1 MAIYIYE
8 SEFNKSY
15 RKEEQMISSNQVNYS
30 IRMTEDNL
38 LSEFGK
44 LQSRA
49 EFWITQFTFD
59 PYGFTVPNF
68 KNGEVNNVFIHI
80 CINENMLS
88 KKYTL
93 DDVIKQF
100 AGWMFSYIYYK
111 IKRDIEMDL
120 ELKNILRKKKISIK
134 SIVGN
139 IRIFLDMVIYDNN
152 YLKYVPNIVQVAL
165 TRKTDNF
172 IITDID
178 KHILPIDD
186 PSNETLVFYNDII
199 DEMVDNKDHK
209 IVYRAFLEDPA
220 YMVNEYSSMGIVP
233 ADVCT
238 MHTPYGVHAM
248 IENGWTN
255 HIIEEEALLEYGYL
269 SPANVINDF
278 FWWNTSMFF
287 RRKLLLYEKKCID
300 DCVEISLKE
309 EMEMLNE
316 YLSFVSK
323 YDGPNIVNL
332 GNVKK
337 EDVYELRKK
346 AELLLKYIS
355 YNMDVDLEN
364 KNKELDPEILEFIK
378 KNGIV
383 VSFSD

>member
-1 MAIYIYE
+1 MAIYRYE
-8 SEFNKSY
+8 TEFNKSY
-15 RKEEQMISSNQVNYS
+15 RTEEQIFSSNQVEYS
-30 IRMTEDNL
+30 NRMTEDKL
-38 LSEFGK
+38 LLEFGK

-68 KNGEVNNVFIHI
+68 KNGEVNNVFIHL

-93 DDVIKQF
+93 DDIIKQF
-100 AGWMFSYIYYK
+100 ASWMFSYLYYK
-111 IKRDIEMDL
+111 IKRDLEMDL

-139 IRIFLDMVIYDNN
+139 IRIILSMVIYDNN
-152 YLKYVPNIVQVAL
+152 YLKYVPNVVQVAL

-172 IITDID
+172 VITDID

-186 PSNETLVFYNDII
+186 PSNETLVIYNDII

-209 IVYRAFLEDPA
+209 IVYRAFLEDPVN
-220 YMVNEYSSMGIVP
+220 MVNEYSAMGIVP
-233 ADVCT
+233 ADVYT
-238 MHTPYGVHAM
+238 LDTPYGVHA
-248 IENGWTN
+248 IIQNGWTN

-278 FWWNTSMFF
+278 FWWNTTMFF

-316 YLSFVSK
+316 YLSFVSR
-323 YDGPNIVNL
+323 YDGPNLVNL

-346 AELLLKYIS
+346 AELLLEYIS

-378 KNGIV
+378 KNGII
-383 VSFSD
+383 VSD

>member
-1 MAIYIYE
+1 MAIYRYKT
-8 SEFNKSY
+8 EFNKSY
-15 RKEEQMISSNQVNYS
+15 RKEEQIFSSNQVEYS
-30 IRMTEDNL
+30 NHMTEDKL
-38 LSEFGK
+38 LLEFGK

-59 PYGFTVPNF
+59 SYGFTVPNF
-68 KNGEVNNVFIHI
+68 KNGEVNNVFIHL

-100 AGWMFSYIYYK
+100 TSWMFSYLYYK
-111 IKRDIEMDL
+111 IKRDLEMDL

-139 IRIFLDMVIYDNN
+139 IRIFLSMIIYDNN
-152 YLKYVPNIVQVAL
+152 YLKYVPNVIQVAL

-186 PSNETLVFYNDII
+186 PSNETLVIYNDII

-209 IVYRAFLEDPA
+209 IVYRAFLEDPVN
-220 YMVNEYSSMGIVP
+220 MVNEYSTMGIVP
-233 ADVCT
+233 VDVYT
-238 MHTPYGVHAM
+238 MDTPYGVHAM
-248 IENGWTN
+248 IQNGWTN

-278 FWWNTSMFF
+278 FWWNISMFF

-309 EMEMLNE
+309 EMDMLNE

-323 YDGPNIVNL
+323 YDGPNIANL
-332 GNVKK
+332 GNIKK
-337 EDVYELRKK
+337 EDVYELGEK
-346 AELLLKYIS
+346 ARLLLEYIS
-355 YNMDVDLEN
+355 YNMDVNLEKQN
-364 KNKELDPEILEFIK
+364 TELDPEILEFIK
-378 KNGIV
+378 ENGIV

>member
-1 MAIYIYE
+1 
-8 SEFNKSY
+8 
-15 RKEEQMISSNQVNYS
+15 
-30 IRMTEDNL
+30 
-38 LSEFGK
+38 
-44 LQSRA
+44 
-49 EFWITQFTFD
+49 
-59 PYGFTVPNF
+59 
-68 KNGEVNNVFIHI
+68 
-80 CINENMLS
+80 
-88 KKYTL
+88 
-93 DDVIKQF
+93 
-100 AGWMFSYIYYK
+100 
-111 IKRDIEMDL
+111 
-120 ELKNILRKKKISIK
+120 
-134 SIVGN
+134 
-139 IRIFLDMVIYDNN
+139 
-152 YLKYVPNIVQVAL
+152 
-165 TRKTDNF
+165 
-172 IITDID
+172 
-178 KHILPIDD
+178 
-186 PSNETLVFYNDII
+186 
-199 DEMVDNKDHK
+199 MVDNKDHK

-220 YMVNEYSSMGIVP
+220 YMVNEYSTMGIVP
-233 ADVCT
+233 VDVCT

-255 HIIEEEALLEYGYL
+255 HIIEEEALIEYGYL

-309 EMEMLNE
+309 EMDMLNE

-346 AELLLKYIS
+346 AELLLEYIS

-378 KNGIV
+378 KNGII
-383 VSFSD
+383 VSD